1 MAGQQSR
8 TFIDNIDRGS
18 FQAQFQMEVVYES
31 QQTPEQQQGETE
43 QQEPIQDVPQAENQ
57 NETNTDTSSVG
68 Q

>member
-43 QQEPIQDVPQAENQ
+43 QQQKPIQDVPQAENE
-57 NETNTDTSSVG
+57 N
-68 Q
+68 